1 VSCLLSSCVGPS
13 YLQKN
18 EYLLAGQYAVG
29 NKKVKTADLEPYYL
43 QDSNRKFLGIPIRLG
58 IYEIGRR
65 YFNRAAIEKSYQE
78 VAASYDEQLAA
89 AVDQPQK
96 WERLQKAKK
105 KKLAAYEQ
113 LLQRGNFLMQ
123 LGEPPLLY
131 SSHKRAST
139 EQNLLQYLHTKGYF
153 QAQVTSIV
161 KFKGPRA
168 YVLYRIQENKPSLL
182 QEIRLNAPDANIRAI
197 LEPYLSQSL
206 LQKGQT
212 YDQDILAAERDRIYD
227 LLLNKGYWGF
237 SQQYIWFNVD
247 NTSLDQTIAVQ
258 TVVSLPAEGT
268 PHPVYQVDQI
278 DFTITPGPEEQP
290 GEDSITHEGITFK
303 NIKQHFSPQVLIH
316 KIPLRP
322 GQLYSKQEIV
332 DIQKRLTSLSI
343 FKTIHVNHDPLDPQ
357 HLITHIHTS
366 LRDKFQFEHEI
377 GTEFTRNSSIPFYQ
391 LSLKSR
397 NLFRQLDILTVRS
410 QFSIELGSI
419 PTDGNHF
426 YSVQNFHTA
435 VGLQM
440 PRLWLPLP
448 TSKRITLERY
458 QALTKIELGYTFAN
472 HLNYTNR
479 NLKTVLAYIWQPW
492 RTVTLELTPLS
503 IGLMDFQ
510 LKPDFGKEL
519 QERKNQGDLS
529 YKRYKPALHTS
540 LTLKATFK
548 NREDPKNEDKKDYSY
563 LELLLESGGTL
574 QNWIDI
580 ERLLGSRLAYYK
592 YLRGSLSYS
601 QHVPLQ
607 PGSIFAYHIT
617 TGILYPY
624 NTHQVAPLDKYY
636 FMGGPSSIRA
646 WGSRSLGPGSYHADS
661 ISSDSTK
668 EGEYFDERPGEVML
682 QANVEL
688 RQRLFRLLGGVLEG
702 AIFVDIGN
710 VWMLNKSKRVGEDFA
725 WNRFYQELAVGTG
738 VGLRL
743 NFNVLV
749 LRFDVGIKVYDPTCP
764 VGARLFPKD
773 PKENKIQ
780 PTYNFGLGYPF

>member
-1 VSCLLSSCVGPS
+1 MLSSCVGPS

-43 QDSNRKFLGIPIRLG
+43 QDSNRKFWGLPIRLW
-58 IYEIGRR
+58 IYELGRH
-65 YFNRAAIEKSYQE
+65 YFNRSAIEQSYQR
-78 VAASYDEQLAA
+78 VAANYDEQLAA
-89 AVDQPQK
+89 AVHQPKK
-96 WERLQKAKK
+96 WERLQKSKK
-105 KKLAAYEQ
+105 KKLASYKQ

-131 SSHKRAST
+131 SPHKRAST
-139 EQNLLQYLHTKGYF
+139 EENLLQYLHTKGYF
-153 QAQVTSIV
+153 QARVTSTV

-168 YVLYRIQENKPSLL
+168 YVLYRIQENKPSVL
-182 QEIRLNAPDANIRAI
+182 QEIRLNTPDAAIRAI
-197 LEPYLSQSL
+197 LEPYSSQSL

-237 SQQYIWFNVD
+237 SKQYIWFNVD
-247 NTSLDQTIAVQ
+247 NTSPDQTVAVE
-258 TVVSLPAEGT
+258 TVVSLPVEGT
-268 PHPVYQVDQI
+268 AHSVYQVDQV
-278 DFTITPGPEEQP
+278 DFKITPELGEQP
-290 GEDSITHEGITFK
+290 GEDSVTYEGITFK
-303 NIKQHFSPQVLIH
+303 NIKQYFSPQVLIH
-316 KIPLRP
+316 KIPLRS
-322 GQLYSKQEIV
+322 GQLYNKQEIV
-332 DIQKRLTSLSI
+332 DMQRRLTNLGI
-343 FKTIHVNHDPLDPQ
+343 FKTIHVSHDPLDQ
-357 HLITHIHTS
+357 QYLITHIHTS

-410 QFSIELGSI
+410 QFSVELGSI

-426 YSVQNFHTA
+426 YNVQNFHTA
-435 VGLQM
+435 IGLQV
-440 PRLWLPLP
+440 PQLWLPLP
-448 TSKRITLERY
+448 TSKRATLEHY
-458 QALTKIELGYTFAN
+458 QSITKTELGYTFAN
-472 HLNYTNR
+472 QPNYTSR
-479 NLKTVLAYIWQPW
+479 NLKTVLAYIWQPR
-492 RTVTLELTPLS
+492 RTITLELTPLS

-510 LKPDFGKEL
+510 LKPDFEKEL

-529 YKRYKPALHTS
+529 YKRYKPALHTI

-548 NREDPKNEDKKDYSY
+548 NREDSQNENKKNYSS

-592 YLRGSLSYS
+592 YLKGSLSYS

-607 PGSIFAYHIT
+607 PGSIFAYHIS

-624 NTHQVAPLDKYY
+624 NTHKVAPLDKYY

-646 WGSRSLGPGSYHADS
+646 WGSRSLGPGSYHS
-661 ISSDSTK
+661 GSTEQGK
-668 EGEYFDERPGEVML
+668 YFDERPGELML

-688 RQRLFRLLGGVLEG
+688 RKRLFGLLGGILEG

-710 VWMLNKSKRVGEDFA
+710 VWMLNKSKRVGEDFE
-725 WNRFYQELAVGTG
+725 WNRFYQEIAVGMG

-749 LRFDVGIKVYDPTCP
+749 LRLDVGIKVYDPTCP

-773 PKENKIQ
+773 PEKNKIQ
-780 PTYNFGLGYPF
+780 PTINFGLGYPF